1 MRLFKVINAL
11 VWCVFLYVV
20 PSLLYAA
27 PVPCC
32 CAKAHYHHPHRL
44 YFDLGVGKTYDYARS
59 NSFLENNGLVL
70 GNLTTLTSYS
80 TPFFFVGIGYQWTQ
94 DSPWFPYFNLGLQ
107 HRYTAPINVAG
118 ISDTAPVT
126 TTDYTYRMQ
135 QESWLIMTKA
145 DIYKWKRFMPYLTAG
160 MGASFNRISQFFVN
174 APDFENQLTGST
186 THTGDFSYS
195 FGAGIDFI
203 VKDDFWL
210 SLGYFFDD
218 FGKNKIDKVFA
229 NGVGTGFSLGELK
242 NANLHANSFYLKAR
256 YLFA

>member
-1 MRLFKVINAL
+1 MRFLKVISVL
-11 VWCVFLYVV
+11 VLGVLLYFA
-20 PSLLYAA
+20 SNLLYAA

-32 CAKAHYHHPHRL
+32 CKPRYHHPHRL
-44 YFDLGVGKTYDYARS
+44 YFDLGVGKTYDFASS
-59 NSFLENNGLVL
+59 NSFLENNGLIL
-70 GNLTTLTSYS
+70 GNLNTLTSYS
-80 TPFFFVGIGYQWTQ
+80 TPFFFIGLGYQWTQ
-94 DSPWFPYFNLGLQ
+94 DSQWFPYLNVGLQ
-107 HRYTAPINVAG
+107 HRYTAPVNVAG
-118 ISDTAPVT
+118 ISNTASIGIT
-126 TTDYTYRMQ
+126 NYTYRMQ
-135 QESWLIMTKA
+135 QESWLIMTKT

-160 MGASFNRISQFFVN
+160 MGASFNRISQLFIN
-174 APDFENQLTGST
+174 APDLANQLAGST

-229 NGVGTGFSLGELK
+229 NEAGPGFSLGELK
-242 NANLHANSFYLKAR
+242 NASLHANSFYLKAR